1 MEDNSRIISG
11 NIFTNMLI
19 FTFPIIITGILQLLY
34 NAADVIVVGR
44 YAGSNSLAAVGST
57 GSLVTLFTN
66 LFVGLSSGTS
76 VCVAQ
81 FTGAKNSEAIKKS
94 VHTSIGISL
103 IGGLFLTFIGLIF
116 SKDMLELMS
125 TPDDILNE
133 AALYMRIIFLGM
145 PASMLF
151 NFGAA
156 ILRAAGD
163 TKTPMIFLSA
173 SGIINVILNLVFVI
187 VFKMNA
193 SGVGTATIISQIISA
208 ALIVTHLMKLDTDC
222 KLRLKEIG
230 IDKKILIKI
239 LKIGLPAGFQ
249 GTIFS
254 ISNVQIQ
261 SAINGFGSQAVAGN
275 SAAVNLEGFTYI
287 AMNSF
292 HHSILTFVGQNVGAK
307 KTERLKKIIF
317 TGCAQVTMVGLIL
330 GFICLI
336 FGAPLL
342 NLYTPGDSE
351 VINYGLKRI
360 SIILPTYF
368 LCGVMDVVVGALRG
382 MGVSL
387 LPMIVTIVGVCG
399 VRMFWIYTVFA
410 HFKTLSCLYISY
422 PASWLLTTVIHT
434 VCCIFAARKIIAQS
448 IRQN

>member
-19 FTFPIIITGILQLLY
+19 FTFPIIMTGILQLLY

-57 GSLVTLFTN
+57 GSLVNLFTN

-116 SKDMLELMS
+116 SKGMLEFMS

-193 SGVGTATIISQIISA
+193 AGVGTATIISQIISA
-208 ALIVTHLMKLDTDC
+208 ALIVIHLVKLDTDC

-307 KTERLKKIIF
+307 KPERLKKIIL

-399 VRMFWIYTVFA
+399 VRMFWIYTIFA

-422 PASWLLTTVIHT
+422 PVSWFLTAAIHAS
-434 VCCIFAARKIIAQS
+434 CCFFVARKTITQIN
-448 IRQN
+448 RQY

>member
-19 FTFPIIITGILQLLY
+19 FTFPIIMTGILQLLY

-57 GSLVTLFTN
+57 GSLVNLFTN

-116 SKDMLELMS
+116 SKGMLEFMS

-163 TKTPMIFLSA
+163 IFNFKRTDSVCYKRIRFTGGSRKLCCRKLR
-173 SGIINVILNLVFVI
+173 GIYIYCNEF
-187 VFKMNA
+187 FP
-193 SGVGTATIISQIISA
+193 SFH
-208 ALIVTHLMKLDTDC
+208 THLCRSECGC
-222 KLRLKEIG
+222 KKNRTSEKNNPYRLCSG
-230 IDKKILIKI
+230 
-239 LKIGLPAGFQ
+239 
-249 GTIFS
+249 
-254 ISNVQIQ
+254 N
-261 SAINGFGSQAVAGN
+261 NGRSY
-275 SAAVNLEGFTYI
+275 SRIYMPYIRCAAFK
-287 AMNSF
+287 S
-292 HHSILTFVGQNVGAK
+292 
-307 KTERLKKIIF
+307 
-317 TGCAQVTMVGLIL
+317 
-330 GFICLI
+330 
-336 FGAPLL
+336 
-342 NLYTPGDSE
+342 LYP
-351 VINYGLKRI
+351 R
-360 SIILPTYF
+360 
-368 LCGVMDVVVGALRG
+368 
-382 MGVSL
+382 
-387 LPMIVTIVGVCG
+387 
-399 VRMFWIYTVFA
+399 
-410 HFKTLSCLYISY
+410 
-422 PASWLLTTVIHT
+422 
-434 VCCIFAARKIIAQS
+434 
-448 IRQN
+448 RQ